1 MVATAGMVWS
11 LAAHSFPLFFTMVL
25 LLFFVSGVGNAST
38 FQMVPGI
45 MRAEIDRTS
54 SAGDPDERRL
64 QADRES
70 AAVIGFISAIAAYG
84 AFYIPKAYGSSIAL
98 SGGAEIALWSFFAF
112 YLSCAEIGR
121 AHVGRAHV

>member
-1 MVATAGMVWS
+1 
-11 LAAHSFPLFFTMVL
+11 
-25 LLFFVSGVGNAST
+25 
-38 FQMVPGI
+38 MVPGI

-70 AAVIGFISAIAAYG
+70 PAVIGFISAIAAYG

-98 SGGAEIALWSFFAF
+98 SGRAELALWCFFAF
-112 YLSCAEIGR
+112 YLRSPVLTRVVYSGPPSAPRSHASEPP
-121 AHVGRAHV
+121 APSAPPV

>member
-1 MVATAGMVWS
+1 
-11 LAAHSFPLFFTMVL
+11 
-25 LLFFVSGVGNAST
+25 
-38 FQMVPGI
+38 

-98 SGGAEIALWSFFAF
+98 SGGAEIVLWSFFAF
-112 YLSCAEIGR
+112 YLSCAVLTRVDSSEEHTPEPQSLMRISYAVFCLHR
-121 AHVGRAHV
+121 KINEEYHNIAHHDQ